1 MDIRTRHYNNVAILA
16 VNSRLDSAS
25 SPLLAQAIQEQI
37 GAGYHRLVVDLKKV
51 EFLSSAGIKILIQ
64 AAQKTRQMG
73 GDFRLANARA
83 HVKQMLNLAGVDTVI
98 KVYPNVVAATASYFP
113 GPLPREV

>member
-16 VNSRLDSAS
+16 VNGRLDSAS

-37 GAGYHRLVVDLKKV
+37 GAGYHCLVVDLKKV
-51 EFLSSAGIKILIQ
+51 DFLSSAGIKILIP
-64 AAQKTRQMG
+64 AAQKTRRMG

-83 HVKQMLNLAGVDTVI
+83 HVKYMLNLAGVDTVI
-98 KVYPNVVAATASYFP
+98 KVTFP
-113 GPLPREV
+113 